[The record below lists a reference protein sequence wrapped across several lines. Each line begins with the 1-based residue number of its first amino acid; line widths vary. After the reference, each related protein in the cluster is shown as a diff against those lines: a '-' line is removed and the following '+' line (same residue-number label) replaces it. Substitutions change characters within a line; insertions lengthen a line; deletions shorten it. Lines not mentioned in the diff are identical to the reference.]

1 MRIGSASTVIFLA
14 EVLFV
19 WATASFAQTVSF
31 GPITSFPIAGNPRA
45 VAVGDFNR
53 DGKEDLVV
61 LLASVD
67 FVSNGEVA
75 VLFGDGTG
83 SFSAPIRFTV
93 GLLPFE
99 IALGDFNADKS
110 LDLAVTNW
118 GADTV
123 SVLLGDGAGSFGAA
137 TSVPVGSHPAGI

>member
-45 VAVGDFNR
+45 VAVGDFNEDGKLDLAVGTFDDSHAVSVLLGNDTDSFGPATNFAVDGAVTSVAVGDFNR

-61 LLASVD
+61 LL
-67 FVSNGEVA
+67 
-75 VLFGDGTG
+75 
-83 SFSAPIRFTV
+83 
-93 GLLPFE
+93 
-99 IALGDFNADKS
+99 
-110 LDLAVTNW
+110 
-118 GADTV
+118 
-123 SVLLGDGAGSFGAA
+123 
-137 TSVPVGSHPAGI
+137 